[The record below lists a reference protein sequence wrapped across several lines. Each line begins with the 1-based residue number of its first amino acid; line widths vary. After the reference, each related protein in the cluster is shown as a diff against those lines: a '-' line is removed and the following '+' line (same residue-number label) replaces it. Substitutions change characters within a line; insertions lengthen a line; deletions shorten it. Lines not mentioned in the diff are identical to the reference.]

1 MSPLREYLCVKCGAD
16 DLFVGVETISH
27 LREPGNGRITIM
39 LNAFEGPPQIVR
51 LFGKGN
57 PPPLSSVSFADNRNR
72 GTVHEFGTPEYEA
85 LMPLR
90 DRKPGSRAVIAIEVH
105 KVRTVRLHF
114 LPPLSHPC

>member
-57 PPPLSSVSFADNRNR
+57 PPPFPRHPLLII
-72 GTVHEFGTPEYEA
+72 EIEA
-85 LMPLR
+85 PYTN
-90 DRKPGSRAVIAIEVH
+90 S
-105 KVRTVRLHF
+105 VRLNTK
-114 LPPLSHPC
+114 P